1 VWLLAGAAAVAGV
14 LVYALLVAL
23 PTDLAARAAANA
35 RAVLAVEA
43 ALDLDVERAIQ
54 SSPLGRGRLGAALA
68 VFYAAAYWPFVVVGT
83 AVTAWRDRPAFRL
96 TRNALLVSGAVGLI
110 VIAAFPVAPPRLL
123 DGYDDHVGRLAVL
136 GSVAHPDGLFNPY
149 AAMPSFHVA
158 WMVVV
163 ALGLRNQIGRPWRW
177 APPALMALAVVTT
190 GNHYVLDVAAGIVLA
205 SLAWLLAT
213 PMQRAFEQARI
224 SSTGARPTRPGRL
237 RRAEGA
243 PLGVRPAA
251 RRRA

>member
-1 VWLLAGAAAVAGV
+1 MLG
-14 LVYALLVAL
+14 YALLTAL
-23 PTDLAARAAANA
+23 PADTAARAAANA

-54 SSPLGRGRLGAALA
+54 SSPFGQGFVGAALA
-68 VFYAAAYWPFVVVGT
+68 VFYAAAYWPFVVVGI

-96 TRNALLVSGAVGLI
+96 TRNALLVSGAIGLI

-123 DGYDDHVGRLAVL
+123 DGYDDHVGRLSVL

-158 WMVVV
+158 WMIV
-163 ALGLRNQIGRPWRW
+163 AARGLRNQIGRPWRW
-177 APPALMALAVVTT
+177 TPPALMALAVVTT
-190 GNHYVLDVAAGIVLA
+190 GNHYVLDVVAGIALA
-205 SLAWLLAT
+205 SLAWVLAA
-213 PMQRAFEQARI
+213 PMQRAFEQARTP
-224 SSTGARPTRPGRL
+224 SRAAHRARWARSRRTERGR
-237 RRAEGA
+237 
-243 PLGVRPAA
+243 LGVRPLP